1 MNTKATNTVDTVVV
15 IALSVFFYGC
25 IPLFGLFKAYTTEN
39 ALWLCTWGIWL
50 FMPKATALLT
60 TVITDTMC
68 VIADRVKVLLR

>member
-39 ALWLCTWGIWL
+39 ALWLCIWGIWL

-68 VIADRVKVLLR
+68 MIADRVKVLLR